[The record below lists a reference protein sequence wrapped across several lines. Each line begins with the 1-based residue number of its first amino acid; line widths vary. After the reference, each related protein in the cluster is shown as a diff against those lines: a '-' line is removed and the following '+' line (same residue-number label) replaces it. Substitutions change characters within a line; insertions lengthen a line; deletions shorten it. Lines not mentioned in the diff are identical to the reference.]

1 MSLVLPVLKILCSPV
16 NGLFY
21 VEQNH
26 LVSIASHFYID
37 DAHWLVVFVIYC
49 LRCLVGCVFFS
60 MLKILTNL
68 ACCLFFVEFQTA
80 ALMYSSI
87 MIRLDYAKHLQKY
100 QYVLVLN
107 KMYRTNGMGFRSNRA
122 MKDFCQVS

>member
-1 MSLVLPVLKILCSPV
+1 MVFSMLNRIIW
-16 NGLFY
+16 
-21 VEQNH
+21 
-26 LVSIASHFYID
+26 VSIASHFYID

-49 LRCLVGCVFFS
+49 LRRLVGFVFVFFS
-60 MLKILTNL
+60 MLKIPTHL
-68 ACCLFFVEFQTA
+68 ACFFFVDFQTA